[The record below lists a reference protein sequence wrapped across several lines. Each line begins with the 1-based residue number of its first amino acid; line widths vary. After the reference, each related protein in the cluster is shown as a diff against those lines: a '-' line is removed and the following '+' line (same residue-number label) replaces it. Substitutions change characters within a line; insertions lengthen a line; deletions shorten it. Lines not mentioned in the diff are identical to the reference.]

1 MIQPSAPAGEP
12 PSPDPSASARSP
24 AIWLQLPPE
33 RRQQSLLILAQM
45 LLQAHSRPARNPE
58 AGHDP
63 HAE

>member
-1 MIQPSAPAGEP
+1 MIQPSAPVCEP
-12 PSPDPSASARSP
+12 PSPDPIYRSP
-24 AIWLQLPPE
+24 EPCHLAAAPSQ
-33 RRQQSLLILAQM
+33 RRQQSLRILAQM